1 MRLVSVLSSLT
12 LFLPKVFSQTPWP
25 PYDPSPAFTIGYIQ
39 NATWNNQSDVL
50 SGGTLTINN
59 QEFIIP
65 RNLLVNTPALTAVA
79 WGELFANET
88 INLPLWPEV
97 AWEAQ
102 IFANYIG
109 GQHIAGI
116 VYIFQEL
123 GNTGQGF
130 ISAID
135 YEKGELRVG
144 GDPNVADSGVRVVI
158 SDPVGRFGLVHGD
171 WPVWTAD
178 TDAPSII
185 ASTGFPVCV
194 PRTDPASEDD
204 PLCPKKNRP
213 VDGSGKPVSG
223 FTFGAPPVADGQ
235 PDPHLMVPLSVGDH
249 IIYSGTLVKD
259 PDSDERIIAAF
270 AIDANLGIYTAPGT
284 VPAYLIINDALQAG
298 INGNPRGEIQ
308 QTRVEGYTTDETAT
322 IEIYA
327 IDVDP
332 CTGEESERI
341 WGSVVPRAADRRG
354 QWRFRSDS
362 TRLPPYTREVKAR
375 ITTGTITTP
384 NGLVAGEFIAPYPP
398 DGYIFPELL
407 VFGDNQL
414 PHEFDL
420 LPFLAQGSGPW
431 LGGIPG
437 VPEATT
443 GPIVGQLD
451 PWPGVTKPAPIVC
464 PTVDPLVPVADAGA
478 DFTVLG
484 GAKVT
489 LVGGIKNTN
498 LNLSDVTFTWNQ
510 TAGQNVDLDT
520 SGGINATFTAPTV
533 TALTTLTFTLEASSA
548 AGKSTDEVVINVNPA
563 IADSI
568 TVSTV
573 SWKSGGGSGTL
584 TVRASTNSPV
594 SQLFVSASTIARVA
608 MNRIGDMQFESLIS
622 IRPAPASVTISS
634 SLGASVTVPV
644 SNADVLGPAPAGGRV
659 SASASLSATANSEVE
674 AETRTQTEAEVTSTG
689 VSASSAA
696 ATSSV

>member
-1 MRLVSVLSSLT
+1 MR
-12 LFLPKVFSQTPWP
+12 
-25 PYDPSPAFTIGYIQ
+25 PSIC
-39 NATWNNQSDVL
+39 
-50 SGGTLTINN
+50 
-59 QEFIIP
+59 
-65 RNLLVNTPALTAVA
+65 
-79 WGELFANET
+79 
-88 INLPLWPEV
+88 PLWPEI

-109 GQHIAGI
+109 GQYIAGI

-144 GDPNVADSGVRVVI
+144 GDPNVPEQWSELY
-158 SDPVGRFGLVHGD
+158 STFSVGRFGLVHGD
-171 WPVWTAD
+171 WPVWTSD

-194 PRTDPASEDD
+194 PRTDPANEDD

-213 VDGSGKPVSG
+213 LDGTGKPISG

-235 PDPHLMVPLSVGDH
+235 PDPHLMVPLAVGDH
-249 IIYSGTLVKD
+249 IIYAGTLVKD

-284 VPAYLIINDALQAG
+284 VPAYLIINEALQAG

-308 QTRVEGYTTDETAT
+308 ETRVEGYTTDETAT
-322 IEIYA
+322 IEIFA

-332 CTGEESERI
+332 LH
-341 WGSVVPRAADRRG
+341 WRG
-354 QWRFRSDS
+354 QWRFRSES

-375 ITTGTITTP
+375 IVTGTTVTP

-398 DGYIFPELL
+398 DGYIFPELI

-431 LGGIPG
+431 LGGVPG
-437 VPEATT
+437 VPEAET

-451 PWPGVTKPAPIVC
+451 PWPGVTKPAPIQC
-464 PTVDPLVPVADAGA
+464 PEVDPLVPVANAGP
-478 DFTVLG
+478 DFTALG
-484 GAKVT
+484 GSEVQ

-498 LNLSDVTFTWNQ
+498 LNYRWPVRQ
-510 TAGQNVDLDT
+510 TGHFKR
-520 SGGINATFTAPTV
+520 INATFTAPIV
-533 TALTTLTFTLEASSA
+533 TALTTLTFELEASSD
-548 AGKSTDEVVINVNPA
+548 AGKSTDEVIVNVNPA

-568 TVSTV
+568 TVSLV
-573 SWKSGGGSGTL
+573 DWKSGGGSGIL

-608 MNRIGDMQFESLIS
+608 MNRIGDMSFESLIS
-622 IRPAPASVTISS
+622 IRPAPGSVTVSS
-634 SLGASVTVPV
+634 SLGASVTIPVPD
-644 SNADVLGPAPAGGRV
+644 AAVLGTPPDDAPTST
-659 SASASLSATANSEVE
+659 SASQSATISAEVE
-674 AETRTQTEAEVTSTG
+674 SETESSSVSTTSD
-689 VSASSAA
+689 SA
-696 ATSSV
+696 ATSA